1 MRYATCRR
9 QRRRHGADRRR
20 GSIALVIVVILFG
33 GSKIPELMK
42 GIGSGMREFK
52 KGLNEDEEDKSKA
65 AKTDTGKKDA

>member
-1 MRYATCRR
+1 MLDMVAMFTSP
-9 QRRRHGADRRR
+9 QEWA
-20 GSIALVIVVILFG
+20 IVLVIVLVLFG

-42 GIGSGMREFK
+42 GLGSGMREFK